1 MHSHNKRSRYYQR
14 NTSVN
19 LVAVGGEAMRS
30 RRRQPEKLVTC
41 TCPVKTFH
49 DTVMARSCLPLSG
62 KCPGLDSNRLQPWS
76 RRDVTSFGSGYGEDG
91 SYADAC
97 DVYIAHA
104 RQGSVEINF
113 LHAQRNGADGPLQN
127 STLQLPC
134 SKVFSCP
141 S

>member
-1 MHSHNKRSRYYQR
+1 MHSHNRRSRYHQR

-62 KCPGLDSNRLQPWS
+62 KCPGLDSS
-76 RRDVTSFGSGYGEDG
+76 HGAGVTSRHFGRGM
-91 SYADAC
+91 
-97 DVYIAHA
+97 A
-104 RQGSVEINF
+104 RMVAMLMPAMFILLMPAKEA
-113 LHAQRNGADGPLQN
+113 L
-127 STLQLPC
+127 
-134 SKVFSCP
+134 K
-141 S
+141 

>member
-62 KCPGLDSNRLQPWS
+62 KCPGLVCSMADSS
-76 RRDVTSFGSGYGEDG
+76 HGVGVTSRHLGRGM
-91 SYADAC
+91 
-97 DVYIAHA
+97 A
-104 RQGSVEINF
+104 RMVAAM
-113 LHAQRNGADGPLQN
+113 LMPAM
-127 STLQLPC
+127 STLRMPAKEAL
-134 SKVFSCP
+134 K
-141 S
+141 